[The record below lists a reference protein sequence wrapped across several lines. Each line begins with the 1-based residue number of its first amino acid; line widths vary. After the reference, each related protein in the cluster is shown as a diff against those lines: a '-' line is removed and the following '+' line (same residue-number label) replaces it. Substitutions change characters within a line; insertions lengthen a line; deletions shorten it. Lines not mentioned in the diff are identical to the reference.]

1 MTLTPRCRRN
11 RLVNPNIDDVSG
23 FIVKGGAQQNS
34 EKTVDRAPMFE
45 TETKFF
51 EPSSDL
57 QDVINQV
64 AAESFK
70 NRFNEDA
77 VKSSL
82 TIPHRQLTLLH
93 LTMLI

>member
-1 MTLTPRCRRN
+1 M
-11 RLVNPNIDDVSG
+11 
-23 FIVKGGAQQNS
+23 KGGAQQNS
-34 EKTVDRAPMFE
+34 DKMAAERPPIGFE

-57 QDVINQV
+57 QDVINLV

-82 TIPHRQLTLLH
+82 TIPHRY
-93 LTMLI
+93 LIIFTHINTPWHGIEPTYSFLQY